1 VELQDALRATPR
13 AATVEPRACDPARR
27 ANSPDREVNVQSDVV
42 DRVRQNPK
50 FQELVKTRTSFGW
63 QLTIVMLAIYYGFIL
78 VVAFKKE
85 WLAVKLGAGVMT
97 VGIPVGVA
105 VILSAFILTGI
116 YVARANRD
124 YDALIA
130 AIKEDAA
137 K

>member
-1 VELQDALRATPR
+1 M
-13 AATVEPRACDPARR
+13 
-27 ANSPDREVNVQSDVV
+27 QSDLVA
-42 DRVRQNPK
+42 RVRANPK
-50 FQELVKTRTSFGW
+50 FDELVSKRTSFGW
-63 QLTIVMLAIYYGFIL
+63 LLTILMLAIYYGFIL

-85 WLAVKLGAGVMT
+85 WLAIKFGAGVMT

-105 VILSAFILTGI
+105 VILSAFVLTGV
-116 YVARANRD
+116 YVARANRE